1 MKRRF
6 KRPDKM
12 TVFIVTVL
20 VIWGLI
26 IFYPFYNAVLISFMT
41 QSEYMR
47 NTFNLFP
54 KSLNLDAYKYVFAN
68 SRTWTGYR
76 ATLIVVLLGVPLNML
91 LTTTLAY
98 ALSRKKYPGKKFFNF
113 LVIFTMYFNGGVIP
127 MYILVKEMKLTNTLW
142 SMILVSGLNTFYMII
157 MKNFFMGIPDSL
169 EEAARIDGANDL
181 QIMTKV
187 YIPVSKPIISTV
199 LLFYLVDRW
208 NEWYTGMLYL
218 TDAEKWPLQLV
229 IRDMVASTSMASTMN
244 AAASELQQ
252 TFGMGVK
259 MATIIVTMAPIML
272 AFPFLQKHFIQGMT
286 AGAVKG

>member
-76 ATLIVVLLGVPLNML
+76 STLIVVLLGVPLNML

-127 MYILVKEMKLTNTLW
+127 MYILVREMKLTNTLW

-229 IRDMVASTSMASTMN
+229 IRDMVASTSMASNIN
-244 AAASELQQ
+244 AAAMELQQ

-272 AFPFLQKHFIQGMT
+272 AFPFLQKHFIEGMT

>member
-76 ATLIVVLLGVPLNML
+76 ATLIIVLLGVPLNML

-98 ALSRKKYPGKKFFNF
+98 ALSRKKYPGKKLFSF

-229 IRDMVASTSMASTMN
+229 IRDMVASTSMASNMN
-244 AAASELQQ
+244 AAAMELKQ

-272 AFPFLQKHFIQGMT
+272 AFPFLQKHFIEGMT

>member
-12 TVFIVTVL
+12 TVFIVTIL
-20 VIWGLI
+20 AIWGLI

-54 KSLNLDAYKYVFAN
+54 KSLNLDAYRYVFAN

-76 ATLIVVLLGVPLNML
+76 STLIVVLLGVPLNML

-98 ALSRKKYPGKKFFNF
+98 GLSRKKYPGKKIFNF

-208 NEWYTGMLYL
+208 NEWYSGMLYL

>member
-229 IRDMVASTSMASTMN
+229 IRDMVASTSMASNMN
-244 AAASELQQ
+244 AAAMELQQ

-272 AFPFLQKHFIQGMT
+272 AFPFLQKHFIEGMT

>member
-6 KRPDKM
+6 MRPDKM
-12 TVFIVTVL
+12 TVFIVLVL

-47 NTFNLFP
+47 STFNLFP
-54 KSLNLDAYKYVFAN
+54 KSFNLDAYKFVFAN
-68 SRTWTGYR
+68 PRTWTGYR
-76 ATLIVVLLGVPLNML
+76 STLIVVFFGVPFNML

-98 ALSRKKYPGKKFFNF
+98 ALSRKKYPGKRIFNF
-113 LVIFTMYFNGGVIP
+113 LVVFTMYFSGGVIP
-127 MYILVKEMKLTNTLW
+127 MYILIKEMHLTNTLW
-142 SMILVSGLNTFYMII
+142 SMIFASGLNTYYMII

-181 QIMTKV
+181 QIMTKI

-208 NEWYTGMLYL
+208 NEWYSGMLYL

-229 IRDMVASTSMASTMN
+229 IRDMVASTSMASSMN
-244 AAASELQQ
+244 SAAMDLQQ

-286 AGAVKG
+286 AGAVKE